1 MGYNACPGQHLAK
14 VQITKMAATI
24 VRDYDIVQ
32 VDPTNEWKWKAYF
45 NLVPHSWPVYIEK
58 RKDEK

>member
-1 MGYNACPGQHLAK
+1 
-14 VQITKMAATI
+14 MAATI